1 MSTVIYPIY
10 YRVIRCEGGK
20 WYVKGAKLCSP
31 NHIPIGLENVDS
43 YGITSESLLVSLFRV
58 NGGKAGYYV
67 ANLRDKKY
75 YYCGLT
81 IEDVQATFL
90 TLGIGRVEQ

>member
-20 WYVKGAKLCSP
+20 WYVKGAKLCSR
-31 NHIPIGLENVDS
+31 NHISIGLENAES
-43 YGITSESLLVSLFRV
+43 YGITTESLLVSLFRI

-75 YYCGLT
+75 YYCGLNL
-81 IEDVQATFL
+81 ENVQATFL
-90 TLGIGRVEQ
+90 SLGIGRVKQ